1 MATTKVGVYRRWCGP
16 IPKDRSGQPLPRG
29 EWPKR
34 RAHRWLVRWFGL
46 DGKRYG
52 KAFETRKEA
61 EQFVEGKQIEVHNG
75 KGDPPP
81 SVTLKEYKTVH
92 AEVMKG
98 HLARSTFNLHLKAI
112 DLLAEHVGWERPLHR
127 ISTREVEQFRAAR
140 LATGHSPS
148 SANRELR
155 SLKRIF
161 NLAIMRGY
169 LAPGQNPCL
178 ALPRIKVGRQRNA
191 YCSPAEF
198 QTILR
203 AAPDG
208 LWRAFLV
215 LVYSTGLR
223 LREATNLTWK
233 DVEFQPGQVHVTRKA
248 GGSWVQPWQPKD
260 HEMRSVP
267 LPEQAVSLLAAWQA
281 AAPEECPYVF
291 MEHGRWEYYRRQVSE
306 GRWRSGLDL
315 VNNLLRRFKTIC
327 RRAGVGP
334 YTIHDMRRS
343 CITNWAR
350 RLPIHVVQQLAGHS
364 EIQTTETYYLS
375 VHEDDLAKARK
386 VQSELVGELPESRPT
401 DTKLTQKGQNRGF
414 PQKRGPVENR
424 NLPPERD
431 LSWRPQ
437 EESNL

>member
-1 MATTKVGVYRRWCGP
+1 M
-16 IPKDRSGQPLPRG
+16 
-29 EWPKR
+29 
-34 RAHRWLVRWFGL
+34 
-46 DGKRYG
+46 
-52 KAFETRKEA
+52 
-61 EQFVEGKQIEVHNG
+61 
-75 KGDPPP
+75 
-81 SVTLKEYKTVH
+81 H
-92 AEVMKG
+92 AEVMKDQ
-98 HLARSTFNLHLKAI
+98 LARSTFNLHLKAI

-148 SANRELR
+148 SANREVR
-155 SLKRIF
+155 TLKRLF
-161 NLAIMRGY
+161 NLAIVRGY

-248 GGSWVQPWQPKD
+248 GGPWIQPWQPKD

-281 AAPEECPYVF
+281 VAPEGCPYVF

-306 GRWRSGLDL
+306 GRWRTGLDL
-315 VNNLLRRFKTIC
+315 VNNMLRRFKTLC

-334 YTIHDMRRS
+334 YTIHDLRRS

-375 VHEDDLAKARK
+375 VHEDDLARARE
-386 VQSELVGELPESRPT
+386 VQSELVGELPEARPT
-401 DTKLTQKGQNRGF
+401 DTKLTQRGPNRGF
-414 PQKRGPVENR
+414 PQKKDPAESRNPLPDRG
-424 NLPPERD
+424 LQ
-431 LSWRPQ
+431 WRPQ